1 MLKKYIIPILLLCG
15 TGIKHAGAQ
24 VNINGTLDAVEEFTT
39 KYTVPFV
46 MPDGVKLMT
55 DVYLAKTQDSLSL
68 TIDLGALIG
77 IPGLP
82 TSKITVIPRGAQIVM
97 YDSLNGQPN
106 PNPYQLPT
114 VFTRTP
120 YDKGDFDLL
129 GAVMSIL
136 GYNYC
141 LQDMRGRYS
150 SEGIYFPMY
159 SDSWNKNA
167 YHPGYSHILD
177 PTALSSPLNSNRHE
191 DGYNS
196 VKIIQNSLVVPGM
209 YDGLPHTDDRVNN
222 GSIGMFGASA
232 LGNTQLQLGLA
243 HSVKD
248 SLPALR
254 CLMPIVATTQHYLST
269 GFNNGVFRDR
279 IVTGW
284 LKGQIFSGTDDD
296 LIPVDNDQQNSI
308 HSSADYKL
316 PQSITFNGRTREF
329 QQNKFEAA
337 NMSIDHFASV
347 RYPRMDGTLDNAG
360 FYPNSVG
367 RGDMDASEAP
377 VNEFGEAVDMA
388 TQLPLPNLNY
398 SRYRNLSLPVF
409 HVFGW
414 WDIFTEGQFHT
425 MDYTIRAMKEI
436 GRPDLAKM
444 QKAVIGPWAHQTIGS
459 RTSGDRTYP
468 RNVTDLT
475 KIDLENFS
483 LDNIAINDIVQSDL
497 ITWFRYN
504 LNYNPDRYIG
514 EPKFILRESQNW
526 QTLANIPLLGSVTVR
541 VPASDY
547 KIPYIDMI
555 NFLAGQDG
563 IKGLPVQ
570 LRAGGIDS
578 MIYIDVP
585 KQAAILPALNQK
597 LEQIPY
603 RDFLNDVKQY
613 RYYVAGPD
621 ADADAAAGIT
631 GNEQIGNFWME
642 EDEFPPTK
650 HIEWKK
656 LYLHANSTADYNAP
670 IGDEGYKLYL
680 HDPDDPILTVGG
692 SNMIVRSPDGT
703 RNSQSQMEL
712 TDPTNAPY
720 SLWREGVIH
729 FTTPAIED
737 SFTIIGLPVCT
748 LYAKTNPSGILN
760 GPTDTDWDVRICDEY
775 PDGRIYFVQEGIVN
789 ARARDYARALCD
801 DMGVN
806 PSSPYYY
813 NGEEHPTD
821 QDIPYSNIE
830 ADSIYEYVFKMMP
843 IGYSWA
849 KGHKIHILINSSNY
863 TRYQVNP
870 NLPLNDGEFFRRK
883 PGDGQ
888 SYVFNGV
895 EMLPRKAVQRVH
907 FSPEHPT
914 SINFPVYN
922 SSLPTSVNQPSTPVV
937 TGLEATVFPNPA
949 KDKVQIMV
957 NRPSEYSIGIYDHLG
972 SKIEERKM
980 LDIALFDVAGYPK
993 GIYFAEILDLR
1004 SGGKITKKFVVQ

>member
-1 MLKKYIIPILLLCG
+1 MVK
-15 TGIKHAGAQ
+15 KHALITLICLATGLSQTRAQ

-39 KYTVPFV
+39 KYTVPIV

-55 DVYLAKTQDSLSL
+55 DVYLPKLQDSLTL
-68 TIDLGALIG
+68 NIDLGALVG

-82 TSKITVIPRGAQIVM
+82 GSKITFIPKGAQIIM
-97 YDSLNGQPN
+97 YDSVNGQPN

-120 YDKGDFDLL
+120 YNKGDFDLI
-129 GAVMSIL
+129 GAVMAIL

-167 YHPGYSHILD
+167 YHPNYCHILD
-177 PTALSSPLNSNRHE
+177 PTPLSSPLNSNRHE
-191 DGYNS
+191 DGYHS
-196 VKIIQNSLVVPGM
+196 VKFIQDQLTVPGI
-209 YDGLPHTDDRVNN
+209 YDGLPHTNDKVNN

-248 SLPALR
+248 SLPALK

-269 GFNNGVFRDR
+269 GYNNGTFRDR

-308 HSSADYKL
+308 HSSFDYDL
-316 PQSITFNGRTREF
+316 PKTITFNNNTREF

-337 NMSIDHFASV
+337 NLSIDHFSAV
-347 RYPRMDGTLDNAG
+347 RYVKLDGSTDNAG
-360 FYPNSVG
+360 FYPNSIG

-377 VNEFGEAVDMA
+377 VNEFGESVDMT
-388 TQLPLPNLNY
+388 TQQPLPNLNY

-425 MDYTIRAMKEI
+425 MDYTIRAMNEI

-459 RTSGDRTYP
+459 RESGDRVYP
-468 RNVTDLT
+468 KNVTDLT
-475 KIDLENFS
+475 KIDLGNFS
-483 LDNIAINDIVQSDL
+483 FDNIAINDIVQSDL

-504 LNYNPDRYIG
+504 LNYNNDKFLG
-514 EPKFILRESQNW
+514 EPKFILTESQRW
-526 QTLANIPLLGSVTVR
+526 QSLAGIATVR
-541 VPASDY
+541 VPAADY
-547 KIPYIDMI
+547 KIPFIDMI
-555 NFLAGQDG
+555 NFLSGQDG
-563 IKGLPVQ
+563 LKGLPVH
-570 LRAGGIDS
+570 LRVTGLLNIDS
-578 MIYIDVP
+578 VIYLDIP
-585 KQAAILPALNQK
+585 KQAPILPSLNQK
-597 LEQIPY
+597 LENIPY
-603 RDFLNDVKQY
+603 RNFLDDVKRY
-613 RYYVAGPD
+613 RYYVPGPD
-621 ADADAAAGIT
+621 AAADAAFGIN
-631 GNEQIGNFWME
+631 GNENIGNFWV
-642 EDEFPPTK
+642 EDDVFPPNK
-650 HIEWKK
+650 NIEWKK
-656 LYLHANSTADYNAP
+656 MYLHANSTADFNLP
-670 IGDEGYKLYL
+670 SGDEGYKLYV

-703 RNSQSQMEL
+703 RDSQSQMEL
-712 TDPTNAPY
+712 TDPTNAPF
-720 SLWREGVIH
+720 SLNREGVIH
-729 FTTPAIED
+729 FTTEAISD

-748 LYAKTNPSGILN
+748 LYAKSNPSGILR
-760 GPTDTDWDVRICDEY
+760 GPTDTDWNIRICDEY
-775 PDGRIYFVQEGIVN
+775 PDGRIYYVQEGIVN

-801 DMGVN
+801 EMGVN
-806 PSSPYYY
+806 PNSPYYY
-813 NGEEHPTD
+813 NGEEHPAD

-849 KGHKIHILINSSNY
+849 KGHKVHILINSSNY

-888 SYVFNGV
+888 TYIFNGE
-895 EMLPRKAVQRVH
+895 EMHPRKAVQRVH

-914 SINFPVYN
+914 AINFPVYN
-922 SSLPTSVNQPSTPVV
+922 SGLATSVQQPGRSVN
-937 TGLEATVFPNPA
+937 TGLEVSVFPNPVN
-949 KDKVQIMV
+949 DKLQIMV
-957 NRPSEYSIGIYDHLG
+957 NRPSEYAVTVLDHLG
-972 SKIEERKM
+972 RVVETQTM
-980 LDIALFDVAGYPK
+980 DDIAIFDVSLYSK
-993 GIYFAEILDLR
+993 GVYMAEVVDLKDGSR
-1004 SGGKITKKFVVQ
+1004 ITKKFVVQ